1 MSAKPPADRSAAIAK
16 RLLIIGLDGA
26 TWDVLGPRMREGRMP
41 RLKAFIEAG
50 VHGILDS
57 TKPPITPAAWTT
69 FMTGKHPGRHG
80 ILDFEKFDVF
90 TNQVSFNSTYEIRER
105 TIWEMLSDKGL
116 RVGAINVPMTY
127 PPRQVNGFMIS
138 GFETPSTEAEFTYPR
153 ELKADILKAIPDYDY
168 RTNWRRR
175 PGANATE
182 VLQDNLDYIANS
194 WEQGVKLVTLCG
206 ERYGWDAMM
215 VVYKL
220 VDNLQHKT
228 WKHIDPRFN
237 SGHPREAEMV
247 YDCFAKLDVALGKL
261 FDYADEHNALVMIMS
276 DHGHGSLE
284 GKAQAN
290 ELLRKWGY
298 LRLKNPFTRIA
309 TRLQHMTHRLLK
321 GKKTRFEQGARGV
334 ERELAVDWS
343 KTRAC
348 VTHAGIY
355 GFLYLN
361 LRGRGPVGVVE
372 PADYERLRDEI
383 ADRLRNATAVDRNGR
398 SFRIFPAVHKA
409 EQLYSCSREE
419 RPEMPDLLLEPE
431 PGLAVVRRIR
441 GGSAVRWL
449 SPDRI
454 EGTHRYEGMYALGG
468 PGVKPGAEIRANIA
482 DLTPTALAALGVGV
496 PDDLDGRPLTEAF
509 ARPLQIRHE
518 AAVVSER
525 SATTEVYDD
534 AERRLLEQRLV
545 DLGYL
550 E

>member
-1 MSAKPPADRSAAIAK
+1 MRPGAVAQK
-16 RLLIIGLDGA
+16 LLIIGLDGA

-41 RLKAFIEAG
+41 HLKAFIESG
-50 VHGILDS
+50 VSGILDS

-80 ILDFEKFDVF
+80 ILDFEKYDVF

-105 TIWEMLSDKGL
+105 TIWEILSEKGL
-116 RVGAINVPMTY
+116 RVGAVNVPMTY
-127 PPRQVNGFMIS
+127 PPRKVNGFMIS
-138 GFETPSTEAEFTYPR
+138 GFETPSTDAEFTYPP
-153 ELKADILKAIPDYDY
+153 ELKHEILKAIPDYDY

-175 PGANATE
+175 PGANPTE
-182 VLQDNLDYIANS
+182 VLRDNLDYIANS
-194 WEQGVKLVTLCG
+194 FEQGVKLVELCG
-206 ERYGWDAMM
+206 ARYGWDALM

-228 WKHIDPRFN
+228 WKYLDPRFN
-237 SGHPREAEMV
+237 AAHPREAEMV
-247 YDCFAKLDVALGKL
+247 YDCFARLDDAIGKL
-261 FDYADEHNALVMIMS
+261 LAYARRHDAVVMMMS

-298 LRLKNPFTRIA
+298 LRLKNPFTRVA
-309 TRLQHMTHRLLK
+309 TRFQHISHRLLK

-334 ERELAVDWS
+334 ERELAVDWAR
-343 KTRAC
+343 TRAC

-361 LRGRGPVGVVE
+361 LRGRGPVGIVE
-372 PADYERLRDEI
+372 PGDYERVRDEI
-383 ADRLRNATAVDRNGR
+383 ADRLRNAMTVDRDGR
-398 SFRIFPAVHKA
+398 SFKIFPAVHKA
-409 EQLYSCSREE
+409 ETLYNCTREE

-441 GGSAVRWL
+441 GRSAVRWL
-449 SPDRI
+449 APDRI

-468 PGVKPGAEIRANIA
+468 VGVKSGAEIRANIA

-496 PDDLDGRPLTEAF
+496 PDDMDGRPLREAF
-509 ARPLQIRHE
+509 DAPLKVRSE
-518 AAVVSER
+518 AAIVSER